1 MLVGTNFRSVGW
13 WEYMMYQVCLLQ
25 TKAHTHTHTH
35 THTLSLALCVFPF
48 FSPTFTQA
56 HHCLALGCLGGG
68 VIPVQVDLLHMNFAK
83 HVPLSLQDKL
93 LEHYF
98 SPVCIP
104 LVNPRARVCACVCL
118 CAPMPLPLCAT
129 MSLPLTWY
137 FFLVSQRTLEENI
150 DMVGAVRHRLATTV
164 NAHNLRLF
172 FKAALA

>member
-25 TKAHTHTHTH
+25 TKTHTH
-35 THTLSLALCVFPF
+35 THTLSLSVPF
-48 FSPTFTQA
+48 FLSHIYSSSP
-56 HHCLALGCLGGG
+56 LLGSWLFGGGG

>member
-25 TKAHTHTHTH
+25 TKTHTH
-35 THTLSLALCVFPF
+35 THTLSLSVPF
-48 FSPTFTQA
+48 FLSHIYSSSP
-56 HHCLALGCLGGG
+56 LLGSWLFGGG